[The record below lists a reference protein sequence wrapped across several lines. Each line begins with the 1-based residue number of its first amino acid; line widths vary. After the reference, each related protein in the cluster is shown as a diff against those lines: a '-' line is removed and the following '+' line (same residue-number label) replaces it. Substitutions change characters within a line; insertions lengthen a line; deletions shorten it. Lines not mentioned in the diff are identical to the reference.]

1 MGSAVTLNE
10 EGEHTLGSRPFH
22 PMYPVYNF
30 SNLTSPSTPQ
40 SGPSFGFGSSVAVTS
55 QPPQASTPGSI
66 SESGIIH
73 KY

>member
-1 MGSAVTLNE
+1 MLNE

-30 SNLTSPSTPQ
+30 NTQPHVQSTTFSPQDVQPHA
-40 SGPSFGFGSSVAVTS
+40 FGGEGSSIA
-55 QPPQASTPGSI
+55 TPGSI
-66 SESGIIH
+66 SEDGIIQ